1 MLDLL
6 AQRIT
11 GMFFWYF
18 VVWNPWRVRDL
29 QGTQTCENNYTIA
42 LGGGGCFEG
51 EEEKHH
57 IIFAEMV
64 TVEGW

>member
-42 LGGGGCFEG
+42 LGGVAVLRVR
-51 EEEKHH
+51 KRS
-57 IIFAEMV
+57 II
-64 TVEGW
+64 